1 MDYSDMLSYLD
12 ELTSDSS
19 GDILQAIANTP
30 KYWST
35 KNLEA
40 GLSDT
45 VDVTRGQSL
54 EDAAELKKS
63 GFQNVRAKA
72 VNLGTGMDRGVFVG
86 YGDDAEK
93 IGSMY
98 AKNNPYR
105 GSKFGDVTCEVF
117 KGQVP
122 KRSMQFSR
130 NVWGHPQAI
139 IPAGV
144 ANKAFNLP
152 SGGVMNAIPKSRLT
166 RFLAR
171 FFPGANIALGGTS
184 AASRLAKGQPVRAG
198 MAGVSMVPG
207 PIGWTGLAAETVAD
221 YVVSA
226 EEKRKKAEEEAARRA
241 AASKKEAMGGGAA
254 GSGTGQQTQRRRQQ
268 GTQEQEQR
276 RKQRSQSR
284 LAQRRTRFARKPNLT
299 NRAQGGLVSIN
310 DLIRSL

>member
-1 MDYSDMLSYLD
+1 MDYSDIMLYGLD

-19 GDILQAIANTP
+19 GDILQAIMNTP

-63 GFQNVRAKA
+63 GFQNVRSKA
-72 VNLGTGMDRGVFVG
+72 GNLGTGMDRGVFVG
-86 YGDDAEK
+86 YGDDAKK

-105 GSKFGDVTCEVF
+105 GTKFGDVTGEVF

-130 NVWGHPQAI
+130 NVWGHPQAV

-152 SGGVMNAIPKSRLT
+152 GGGIMDAIKKSRAT
-166 RFLAR
+166 KFLSK
-171 FFPGANIALGGTS
+171 FFPGANIALGAKS
-184 AASRLAKGQPVRAG
+184 AYDRFNKGQYLRAG
-198 MAGVSMVPG
+198 ADLISTIPG
-207 PIGWTGLAAETVAD
+207 PIGWGGLGAATVGDLISNAD
-221 YVVSA
+221 SGFNTNVNKNINPRIDLSN
-226 EEKRKKAEEEAARRA
+226 R
-241 AASKKEAMGGGAA
+241 SGGNQGGGNQGGGNQGGGGQAA
-254 GSGTGQQTQRRRQQ
+254 GQRASAVSRPSGNAGYSNVRRY
-268 GTQEQEQR
+268 G
-276 RKQRSQSR
+276 
-284 LAQRRTRFARKPNLT
+284 
-299 NRAQGGLVSIN
+299 RAQGGIA
-310 DLIRSL
+310 SLWQR